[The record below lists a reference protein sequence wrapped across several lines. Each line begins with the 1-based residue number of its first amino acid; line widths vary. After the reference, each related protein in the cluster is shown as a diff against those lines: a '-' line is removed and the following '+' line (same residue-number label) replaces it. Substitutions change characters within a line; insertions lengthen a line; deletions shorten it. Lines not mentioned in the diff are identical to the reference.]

1 MSKTRRINKQE
12 HGFTI
17 IELITAVAILGI
29 LSTIALPGALKQLYK
44 SKQQACAAEMSLAM
58 TTSLNFYNEYGY
70 EPAGWA
76 DLNEIAAIMTMNGPA
91 SDSGFTEI
99 NINND
104 YKMGALI
111 SSSNSPTTVYNFYCS
126 ATNTAVSNYD
136 VKGCIRLLNGAL
148 QINLGD
154 ASAPAKTAVCI

>member
-1 MSKTRRINKQE
+1 MPKTRRINKQE

-29 LSTIALPGALKQLYK
+29 LSTIALPGVLKQLYK

-91 SDSGFTEI
+91 SDSGFPEI

-104 YKMGALI
+104 YKMGASI
-111 SSSNSPTTVYNFYCS
+111 SSSNSQTTVYNFNCS
-126 ATNTAVSNYD
+126 ATNTAALNYD

-154 ASAPAKTAVCI
+154 ASAPAKTPVCI